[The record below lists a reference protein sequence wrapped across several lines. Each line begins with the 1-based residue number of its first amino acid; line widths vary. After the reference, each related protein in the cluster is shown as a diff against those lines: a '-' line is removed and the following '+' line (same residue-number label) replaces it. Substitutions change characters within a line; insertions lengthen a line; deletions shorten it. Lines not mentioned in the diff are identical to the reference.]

1 MDKLKQMQDIMKLQK
16 TIAEAREAGKDKQI
30 PVEIV
35 EEKKVVNTLPTTYI
49 SANQLK
55 LSAKELT
62 HKVSYLDRLRQD
74 DDRYEKL
81 QISEEK
87 AKKIRGK
94 VCIRIGFF
102 ARLVYYSLGQK
113 TYIR

>member
-35 EEKKVVNTLPTTYI
+35 EEKEVVNTLPTTYI

-81 QISEEK
+81 QIS
-87 AKKIRGK
+87 
-94 VCIRIGFF
+94 VFP
-102 ARLVYYSLGQK
+102 
-113 TYIR
+113 